1 MSTVLV
7 GPTETEWRQISNAW
21 NLSLEMPAA
30 TNSTT
35 GIRDY
40 PCEMLGLLDET
51 AVAILPSLR
60 FYLYTSIVFII
71 AGLIGNSLSVL
82 VFSSREMRGISSNV
96 YLLLLAISD
105 SLYLMSVFFTKT
117 LTTIRCLYFPDS
129 AADIFNRS
137 SALCKLLQ
145 HTMDMFSDYSTCLIL
160 AFTVERYIA
169 IYLPI
174 RFKSLCSVRRA
185 RIVCATVFVS
195 VCVFIAPYHF
205 MYIGRVHDLDV
216 CAVLTEYETEF
227 MALYIVE
234 ALIFRVIPVFVIALL
249 NGMIIVRVT
258 KLRRRKRKRNASMT
272 TSSQAGKATG
282 GQNNNRKQRSRKADK
297 SMQLTIILVL
307 VSTSYII
314 VFIPVLVHF
323 VLWKLKS
330 SHVIQLSDVAML
342 TSQNYTRT
350 MYISGF
356 AINFFLYTMSGRI
369 FREQLEKIVCDT
381 QRKDKSTVTSV
392 EATSVL

>member
-1 MSTVLV
+1 MSLPYPVD
-7 GPTETEWRQISNAW
+7 PTDSEFGRMFSNISTFVDKFN
-21 NLSLEMPAA
+21 
-30 TNSTT
+30 TTSTSFH
-35 GIRDY
+35 DY
-40 PCEMLGLLDET
+40 PCEMLGLT
-51 AVAILPSLR
+51 PQIGAAILPSLR
-60 FYLYTSIVFII
+60 FYLYASTMFVIS
-71 AGLIGNSLSVL
+71 GLIGNSLSVL

-105 SLYLMSVFFTKT
+105 SLYLLSVFLTKT
-117 LTTIRCLYFPDS
+117 LTTIRCLYFPNS

-137 SALCKLLQ
+137 TTLCKLLQ

-160 AFTVERYIA
+160 AFTIERYIA

-185 RIVCATVFVS
+185 RIACATIFIA
-195 VCVFIAPYHF
+195 VCIFIAPYHI
-205 MYIGRVHDLDV
+205 MYIGLFNNYNVCTVLDGF
-216 CAVLTEYETEF
+216 ETVF
-227 MALYIVE
+227 TALYIVE
-234 ALIFRVIPVFVIALL
+234 ALVFRVIPVFVIALL

-272 TSSQAGKATG
+272 PASQTG
-282 GQNNNRKQRSRKADK
+282 GHSNNRNQRTRKADK

-307 VSTSYII
+307 VSTSYIL

-323 VLWKLKS
+323 VLWKMRVS
-330 SHVIQLSDVAML
+330 NWVDISDLAML

-350 MYISGF
+350 LYISGF

-381 QRKDKSTVTSV
+381 QRRDRSTVVTSV

>member
-1 MSTVLV
+1 
-7 GPTETEWRQISNAW
+7 
-21 NLSLEMPAA
+21 
-30 TNSTT
+30 
-35 GIRDY
+35 
-40 PCEMLGLLDET
+40 
-51 AVAILPSLR
+51 
-60 FYLYTSIVFII
+60 
-71 AGLIGNSLSVL
+71 
-82 VFSSREMRGISSNV
+82 MRGISSNV

-129 AADIFNRS
+129 TADIFNRS

-145 HTMDMFSDYSTCLIL
+145 HAMDMFSDYSTCLIL

-174 RFKSLCSVRRA
+174 RFKSLCSVHRA
-185 RIVCATVFVS
+185 RIVCATVFVA

-205 MYIGRVHDLDV
+205 MYIGRVHNLDV

-272 TSSQAGKATG
+272 TSSQAGKATS

-330 SHVIQLSDVAML
+330 YVLSILYYTLSYILPITVYITYYRIYYQLPYLLPIIVFITYYRIYFML
-342 TSQNYTRT
+342 PYLL
-350 MYISGF
+350 YI
-356 AINFFLYTMSGRI
+356 IYYLLPNILH
-369 FREQLEKIVCDT
+369 
-381 QRKDKSTVTSV
+381 
-392 EATSVL
+392 